1 MEMEDEAG
9 NPWYKQMEREERI
22 NHGINGSHLV
32 MPFQCECCWF
42 RVLEGRTPEPG
53 DNLMMACIRRVNLD
67 AMTGKSRHTVHSH
80 LGRTKRILKIN
91 ERFRK
96 TPSLKPRG
104 PLPTFDFAGMGV
116 ALDMVMYSLA
126 ATGRNATY
134 VQFDTLRQIRSTA
147 TKNYDSSPQGV
158 LEQTCFHRGTG
169 QVRLTNCPTQSE
181 FFSDFLKGCEYRMGA
196 QPKANLAVS
205 IRVIK
210 ELLRRVEEDIQSL
223 DDGREK
229 NDLFKFGAFIA
240 MCTGASLRG
249 NECFMADLAGLI
261 RHIDRGR
268 NGVVPEELKEDFQ
281 EEVAEALPH
290 VVVSLLGRVKGE
302 TGEDTHLIGVA
313 NVTKSGIKIRWWI
326 EQLIRVAKKEKRQ
339 FGPAFATPDGRLIP
353 SSEYNAI
360 FLKYLEDIQAST
372 DLIEQKLI
380 VRESFG
386 ISRTLRKSAEARVT
400 RAGLPAS
407 LQDKMNRWRTIETAD
422 GRNPKFQMRDLY
434 AGVLAQMP
442 TTWRYSYAL

>member
-1 MEMEDEAG
+1 MKSYWRFRYIAIFINRLRTIAMDIEMAD
-9 NPWYKQMEREERI
+9 
-22 NHGINGSHLV
+22 
-32 MPFQCECCWF
+32 
-42 RVLEGRTPEPG
+42 GR
-53 DNLMMACIRRVNLD
+53 NNLD
-67 AMTGKSRHTVHSH
+67 LGVRH
-80 LGRTKRILKIN
+80 
-91 ERFRK
+91 
-96 TPSLKPRG
+96 
-104 PLPTFDFAGMGV
+104 
-116 ALDMVMYSLA
+116 
-126 ATGRNATY
+126 
-134 VQFDTLRQIRSTA
+134 
-147 TKNYDSSPQGV
+147 
-158 LEQTCFHRGTG
+158 
-169 QVRLTNCPTQSE
+169 
-181 FFSDFLKGCEYRMGA
+181 
-196 QPKANLAVS
+196 
-205 IRVIK
+205 
-210 ELLRRVEEDIQSL
+210 LLYRVEC
-223 DDGREK
+223 K
-229 NDLFKFGAFIA
+229 Y
-240 MCTGASLRG
+240 
-249 NECFMADLAGLI
+249 
-261 RHIDRGR
+261 IDRGR